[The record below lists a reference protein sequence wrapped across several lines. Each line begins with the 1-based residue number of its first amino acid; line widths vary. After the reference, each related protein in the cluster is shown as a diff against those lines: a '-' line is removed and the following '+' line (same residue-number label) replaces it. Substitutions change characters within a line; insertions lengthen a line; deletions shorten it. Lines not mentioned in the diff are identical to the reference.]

1 MNSFM
6 IKRLILKDWY
16 LYRWPIIGYF
26 VVGLIAIGIVALGGG
41 MAFNAGSIL
50 LITVLI
56 ALGMHLAIGTTV
68 TEHSEHTLPFVMSLP
83 VSIAD
88 YTAAKLL
95 GNLLI
100 YLVPWILLLGGAC
113 LLLKSGNASGV
124 IPLTVLTLVELFASY
139 ALTLAIALVSESM
152 AWTIVVTVILN
163 LFLQGYLYFVSH
175 IPAIAITIKGPTAVW
190 SHAAVTLLVVQ
201 LAIIVVGLGMAFF
214 IQARKS
220 DFT

>member
-16 LYRWPIIGYF
+16 LYRSPIIGYF
-26 VVGLIAIGIVALGGG
+26 VVGLIAIGIVAWGGG
-41 MAFNAGSIL
+41 MAFNIGSIL
-50 LITVLI
+50 LITVII

-68 TEHSEHTLPFVMSLP
+68 AEHSEHTLPFVMSLP
-83 VSIAD
+83 ISITD

-100 YLVPWILLLGGAC
+100 YLVPWTLLLASAC
-113 LLLKSGNASGV
+113 LLLKFGNASGV
-124 IPLTVLTLVELFASY
+124 IPFAVLTLIELFASY
-139 ALTLAIALVSESM
+139 SLTLAIALVSESM
-152 AWTIVVTVILN
+152 TWTIVVTVICN

-175 IPAIAITIKGPTAVW
+175 IPTIAESIKGPTAVW
-190 SHAAVTLLVVQ
+190 SHAVVTLLVAQ
-201 LAIIVVGLGMAFF
+201 LAIIVAGFSLAFF
-214 IQARKS
+214 MQSRKT

>member
-16 LYRWPIIGYF
+16 LYRSPIIGYF
-26 VVGLIAIGIVALGGG
+26 VVGLIAIGIVAWGGG
-41 MAFNAGSIL
+41 MAFNIGSIL
-50 LITVLI
+50 LITVII

-68 TEHSEHTLPFVMSLP
+68 AEHSEHTLPFVMSLP
-83 VSIAD
+83 ISIAD

-100 YLVPWILLLGGAC
+100 YLVPWTLLLVCAC
-113 LLLKSGNASGV
+113 LLLKFGNASGV
-124 IPLTVLTLVELFASY
+124 IPFAVLTLIELFASY

-152 AWTIVVTVILN
+152 TWTIVVTVICN

-175 IPAIAITIKGPTAVW
+175 IPTIAESIKGPTAVW
-190 SHAAVTLLVVQ
+190 SHAVVTLLVVQ
-201 LAIIVVGLGMAFF
+201 LAIIVVGFSLAFF
-214 IQARKS
+214 MQSRKT

>member
-16 LYRWPIIGYF
+16 LYRWPIVGYF
-26 VVGLIAIGIVALGGG
+26 VVGLMAIGIVASGGE

-50 LITVLI
+50 LITVII
-56 ALGMHLAIGTTV
+56 ALGMHLAIATTV
-68 TEHSEHTLPFVMSLP
+68 AEHTEHTLPFVMSLP
-83 VSIAD
+83 ISITD

-100 YLVPWILLLGGAC
+100 YLVPWSLLLGGAC
-113 LLLKSGNASGV
+113 LLFTLRNAGGV
-124 IPLTVLTLVELFASY
+124 IPFTVLTLVELFASY

-163 LFLQGYLYFVSH
+163 LSLQGYLYFVSH
-175 IPAIAITIKGPTAVW
+175 IPAIADTINGPTAVW
-190 SHAAVTLLVVQ
+190 SSVAVTLLVVQ
-201 LAIIVVGLGMAFF
+201 LAIIVVGLGLAFF
-214 IQARKS
+214 LQARKT
-220 DFT
+220 DFI

>member
-1 MNSFM
+1 MNGFM

-16 LYRWPIIGYF
+16 LYRWPIAGYF
-26 VVGLIAIGIVALGGG
+26 LVGLVAIGIVAVGGE
-41 MAFNAGSIL
+41 MAFNVGSIL
-50 LITVLI
+50 LITVVI
-56 ALGMHLAIGTTV
+56 AIGMHLAIGTTV

-83 VSIAD
+83 ISITE

-100 YLVPWILLLGGAC
+100 YLVPWILLLGGSC
-113 LLLKSGNASGV
+113 LLFQWRNAGGV
-124 IPLTVLTLVELFASY
+124 IPFTVLTLVELFASY

-152 AWTIVVTVILN
+152 AWTIVATVICN

-175 IPAIAITIKGPTAVW
+175 VPAIAATIKGPTATW
-190 SHAAVTLLVVQ
+190 SPESLTLLAVQ
-201 LAIIVVGLGMAFF
+201 LVIIAVGFGLAFF
-214 IQARKS
+214 LQARKT